1 MLPHRSFKL
10 RLFCSLFNS
19 IWAIYSCC
27 VIPFW
32 QFLSIFNSSFKVLFT
47 VCFFLLPCVSS
58 KYYFNAFS
66 YVKLSQLPWNA
77 IQIILPSCLVW
88 TFNVIKFNNLNS
100 CKLFSVSQAFI
111 TILFFKSP
119 WLDFK
124 WIFSSFDASS
134 VHVIFIK
141 ALCSSKTEIA
151 QCLRCRDAETWGLQR
166 GNRTITPF
174 QYACLN
180 GLESMV
186 CTKM

>member
-1 MLPHRSFKL
+1 M
-10 RLFCSLFNS
+10 
-19 IWAIYSCC
+19 
-27 VIPFW
+27 
-32 QFLSIFNSSFKVLFT
+32 
-47 VCFFLLPCVSS
+47 FFLLPCVSS
-58 KYYFNAFS
+58 KFYFNAFS

-141 ALCSSKTEIA
+141 ALCSSKTEID

-174 QYACLN
+174 QYVCLN